1 MNHLHSTGA
10 MSPSLPDMDKLK
22 TQAESVHGAIKGTA
36 IVSILDGDLAVWRQD
51 PDDRSKLVVVNRTPL
66 KLEGNEVRGVTMVVY
81 PPEDRID
88 NKLTLI
94 QETLGSIKVGVEQV
108 LGGKEEEVVEEDVE
122 KNTPQPVEINSK
134 WFSRELDKFYEHYDV
149 RDYI

>member
-1 MNHLHSTGA
+1 MNGTVV
-10 MSPSLPDMDKLK
+10 
-22 TQAESVHGAIKGTA
+22 ETA
-36 IVSILDGDLAVWRQD
+36 IVSAMDGDLVVWRQD

-81 PPEDRID
+81 PPEDRIE

-108 LGGKEEEVVEEDVE
+108 LGCQKR
-122 KNTPQPVEINSK
+122 KLLKKMSRRTPHNLL
-134 WFSRELDKFYEHYDV
+134 R
-149 RDYI
+149 

>member
-1 MNHLHSTGA
+1 
-10 MSPSLPDMDKLK
+10 
-22 TQAESVHGAIKGTA
+22 
-36 IVSILDGDLAVWRQD
+36 
-51 PDDRSKLVVVNRTPL
+51 
-66 KLEGNEVRGVTMVVY
+66 MVVY
-81 PPEDRID
+81 PPEDRIE

-122 KNTPQPVEINSK
+122 KNTPQPVEINSE
-134 WFSRELDKFYEHYDV
+134 WFSPELDKFYEHHDV

>member
-1 MNHLHSTGA
+1 MKHSSSVGA

-22 TQAESVHGAIKGTA
+22 TQAESVNGTVVETA
-36 IVSILDGDLAVWRQD
+36 IVSAMDGDLVVWRQD
-51 PDDRSKLVVVNRTPL
+51 PDDRSKLVVVNRKPL
-66 KLEGNEVRGVTMVVY
+66 MLEGNEVRGVTMVVY
-81 PPEDRID
+81 PPEDRIE

-122 KNTPQPVEINSK
+122 KNTSQPVEINSE
-134 WFSRELDKFYEHYDV
+134 WFSRELDKFYEHHDV